1 MHAAAHT
8 SGQIGGISPSNK
20 QLSATNE
27 HMLLQFQLSH
37 HNFYWS
43 KSAVA
48 FVRMTDAPSQYPSYL
63 CLPLLI
69 SSYRDILKGKE
80 KFILP
85 SGLKTC
91 PTSNQKFTK
100 RSTQFTIIIH
110 RGSPRQELK

>member
-37 HNFYWS
+37 HNFYWP

-48 FVRMTDAPSQYPSYL
+48 FVRMTDAIYLVSQLS
-63 CLPLLI
+63 
-69 SSYRDILKGKE
+69 
-80 KFILP
+80 KFKYH
-85 SGLKTC
+85 SHTA
-91 PTSNQKFTK
+91 KF
-100 RSTQFTIIIH
+100 
-110 RGSPRQELK
+110 

>member
-37 HNFYWS
+37 HNFYWP

-69 SSYRDILKGKE
+69 SLIQGHIERERKVYIAFRAEDL
-80 KFILP
+80 
-85 SGLKTC
+85 
-91 PTSNQKFTK
+91 SN
-100 RSTQFTIIIH
+100 
-110 RGSPRQELK
+110 